1 MRGWMLGAVVL
12 REPDS
17 NRMNR
22 PSFPARLPS
31 GMPQTGAKLV
41 PVVQTPKPVAIKN
54 VASYADSIRA
64 ISPKSIKKPVSQASQ
79 VLGVGMD
86 SAAVRARMVHKLA
99 QGGITDAAVLAAMN
113 LIERHRFVDTA
124 LAGQAYEDT
133 SLPIGLS
140 QTISKPNVVAR
151 MIELLRQGCALD
163 AQGKMGRVLEIGSGC
178 GYQAAILAQLCNEVY
193 SIERLRGLY
202 EKASVNIRHLAAPT
216 LHLLLGD
223 GMLGYAQGAPYA
235 GIIAAAGGQAI
246 PQAWT
251 DQLAVGGRIVA
262 PMVTSGSGGA
272 SQSLMVIDKTA
283 HGLKQTVL
291 ESVLFVPL
299 KSGVA

>member
-1 MRGWMLGAVVL
+1 MRDSMLGARVPL
-12 REPDS
+12 ECDP

-31 GMPQTGAKLV
+31 GMPQTGAKPEPIAQTV
-41 PVVQTPKPVAIKN
+41 RPVTIKN
-54 VASYADSIRA
+54 VALYAASATASSLKLQKKTIPRA
-64 ISPKSIKKPVSQASQ
+64 MPP
-79 VLGVGMD
+79 LGVGMD

-99 QGGITDAAVLAAMN
+99 EGGITDAALLSAMN
-113 LIERHRFVDTA
+113 TIERHRFVDTA

-151 MIELLRQGCALD
+151 MIELLRQGGALD
-163 AQGKMGRVLEIGSGC
+163 AQGRLGRVLEIGSGC
-178 GYQAAILAQLCNEVY
+178 GYQAAILAQLCKEVY

-202 EKASVNIRHLAAPT
+202 EKALVNIRYLAAPN

-223 GMLGYAQGAPYA
+223 GMLGHPKGAPFA
-235 GIIAAAGGQAI
+235 GIIAAAGGEAI
-246 PQAWT
+246 PQAWIY
-251 DQLAVGGRIVA
+251 QLAVGGRIVA
-262 PMVTSGSGGA
+262 PMNLGTG
-272 SQSLMVIDKTA
+272 QSLMVLDKTA
-283 HGLKQTVL
+283 QGVKQTVL